1 VRTIEES
8 VRAITEPV
16 RRFWDFLQDV
26 RVELSKVHWP
36 SRKETQATTR
46 VVVIVVFAV
55 AAYLGAV
62 DWVLSRFVQL
72 LLGTGGG

>member
-36 SRKETQATTR
+36 SRKETQTTTR
-46 VVVIVVFAV
+46 VVVIVVFVV